1 MPFFEAKLS
10 IFEIL
15 DGLPTIEAE
24 IVFWNLSRFIMSKD
38 ILFLTRLKK
47 I

>member
-24 IVFWNLSRFIMSKD
+24 IVFWNLSRFMMSKD
-38 ILFLTRLKK
+38 ILFLGSPRK
-47 I
+47 